1 MKSNTLILCAIFA
14 ASAAACQSK
23 KPDAAKALTVTTRS
37 GQKVNLP
44 TPYQTKSTTLYSKVV
59 GWGKNQMPTAPA
71 GFKVEKFAGALNNP
85 RNIYVAPNGDI
96 FVAEANTEVSGIKKV
111 GAALN
116 GAAGSQKLS
125 ESGNRVI
132 LFRDV
137 NGDGNADTRTVFLTG
152 LNQPFGMLIVNGWF
166 YVANTDGLWR
176 YPYKTGDTKITAA
189 GKMITPLPAGG
200 YNNHWTRNLLANAD
214 GSKIY
219 ISVGSGSN
227 IAEHGLAN
235 EVSRAAILEI
245 NPDGT
250 GKRVYAGGLRNPVGI
265 AIQPGTTTL
274 WAAVNERDKLGDE
287 LVPDYL
293 TSVKP
298 GGFYGWPL
306 AYFGPHADPSY
317 KGPVDKALIART
329 IVPDVA
335 LGAHTASLGLAFY
348 NGKKFPV
355 KYNGG
360 AFVGQHGS
368 WNRSQLSGYKV
379 VFVPF
384 TNGKPGIPEDFLT
397 GFIVKSGE
405 KEVHG
410 RPVGVAVATDGTL
423 LIADDVGNCIWRVLP
438 N

>member
-1 MKSNTLILCAIFA
+1 MKSNLFILCAVFT
-14 ASAAACQSK
+14 ASSAACQSK
-23 KPDAAKALTVTTRS
+23 QPDPAKALTVTTRS

-44 TPYQTKSTTLYSKVV
+44 APYQTKSTTNYSKVV
-59 GWGKNQMPTAPA
+59 GWGKNQTPVAPA

-85 RNIYVAPNGDI
+85 RNIYVAPNGDV

-132 LFRDV
+132 LFRDI
-137 NGDGNADTRTVFLTG
+137 NGDGNADTRTVFLSG
-152 LNQPFGMLIVNGWF
+152 LNQPFGMLILNGWF

-176 YPYKTGDTKITAA
+176 YPYKTGDTKVTGA
-189 GKMITPLPAGG
+189 GKMITQLPAGG

-227 IAEHGLAN
+227 IAEHGLDN
-235 EVSRAAILEI
+235 EVNRAAILEI
-245 NPDGT
+245 NPDGS
-250 GKRVYAGGLRNPVGI
+250 GKHVYAGGLRNPVGI
-265 AIQPGTTTL
+265 ALQPGTATL
-274 WAAVNERDKLGDE
+274 WAAVNERDRLGDE

-306 AYFGPHADPSY
+306 AYFGPHSDPSY
-317 KGPVDKALIART
+317 MGPVDKALLART

-348 NGKKFPV
+348 DGKKFPS
-355 KYNGG
+355 KYING
-360 AFVGQHGS
+360 AFIGQHGS

-397 GFIVKSGE
+397 GFIVKQGQ

-410 RPVGVAVATDGTL
+410 RPVGVAIAKDGSL
-423 LIADDVGNCIWRVLP
+423 LVADDVGNCLWRVLP
-438 N
+438 D

>member
-1 MKSNTLILCAIFA
+1 MKSNILLLCAVLA
-14 ASAAACQSK
+14 ASAAACQNN
-23 KPDAAKALTVTTRS
+23 KPDPAKGVSVTTRS
-37 GQKVNLP
+37 GQKISLP
-44 TPYQTKSTTLYSKVV
+44 PPYQTKSTTLYSKVI
-59 GWGKNQMPTAPA
+59 GWAKNETPVAPN

-85 RNIYVAPNGDI
+85 RNIYVAPNGDV
-96 FVAEANTEVSGIKKV
+96 FVAEANTEVSGVKKV

-137 NGDGNADTRTVFLTG
+137 NRDGNPDTRTVFLSG
-152 LNQPFGMLIVNGWF
+152 LSQPFGMLILNGWF

-189 GKMITPLPAGG
+189 GKMITALPAGG
-200 YNNHWTRNLLANAD
+200 YNNHWTRNLLASAN
-214 GSKIY
+214 GTKIY

-245 NPDGT
+245 NPDGS
-250 GKRVYAGGLRNPVGI
+250 GKRVYAGGLRNPVGM
-265 AIQPGTTTL
+265 AIQPKTTTL
-274 WAAVNERDKLGDE
+274 WTAVNERDKLGDE

-293 TSVKP
+293 TSVKE

-317 KGPVDKALIART
+317 KGSVDKTLIARA

-348 NGKKFPV
+348 SGNKFPV

-397 GFIVKSGE
+397 GFIVKPGK

-410 RPVGVAVATDGTL
+410 RPVGVAVAKDGTL
-423 LIADDVGNCIWRVLP
+423 LVADDVGNCIWRVLP

>member
-1 MKSNTLILCAIFA
+1 MKSNILVLCAVLA
-14 ASAAACQSK
+14 ASAAACQNK
-23 KPDAAKALTVTTRS
+23 QPNPAKALTVTTRN

-44 TPYQTKSTTLYSKVV
+44 APYQTKSTTLYSKVV
-59 GWGKNQMPTAPA
+59 GWGKNQTPVAPA
-71 GFKVEKFAGALNNP
+71 AFKVEKFAGALNNP

-111 GAALN
+111 GAELN

-152 LNQPFGMLIVNGWF
+152 LNQPFGMLILNGWF

-189 GKMITPLPAGG
+189 GKLITELPAGG
-200 YNNHWTRNLLANAD
+200 YNNHWTRNLLANAN
-214 GSKIY
+214 GTKIF

-227 IAEHGLAN
+227 IAEHGLEN

-245 NPDGT
+245 NPDGS

-265 AIQPGTTTL
+265 AIQPGTSTL
-274 WAAVNERDKLGDE
+274 WAAVNERDELGDE

-306 AYFGPHADPSY
+306 AYFGPNADPSY

-329 IVPDVA
+329 IVPEVA

-348 NGKKFPV
+348 SGKKFPA

-384 TNGKPGIPEDFLT
+384 ANGKAGMPEDFLT

-410 RPVGVAVATDGTL
+410 RPVGVSVAKDGTL
-423 LIADDVGNCIWRVLP
+423 LVADDVGNCIWRVLP

>member
-1 MKSNTLILCAIFA
+1 MKSEVIILCAVFA
-14 ASAAACQSK
+14 VSAAYGQTN
-23 KPDAAKALTVTTRS
+23 KPDPAKAVTVTTSS
-37 GQKVNLP
+37 GQKLNLP
-44 TPYQTKSTTLYSKVV
+44 APYQTKSTTLYSNVV
-59 GWGKNQMPTAPA
+59 GWAKNQAPSAPT
-71 GFKVEKFAGALNNP
+71 GFKVEQFAGALNNP
-85 RNIYVAPNGDI
+85 RNIYVAPNGDV

-111 GAALN
+111 GADLL
-116 GAAGSQKLS
+116 GKGKSQKLS
-125 ESGNRVI
+125 ESGNRII

-137 NGDGNADTRTVFLTG
+137 NGDGSADTRSVFLTG
-152 LNQPFGMLIVNGWF
+152 LNRPYGMLILNGWF

-176 YPYKTGDTKITAA
+176 YPYKTGDTKIT
-189 GKMITPLPAGG
+189 GKGTKITTLPAGG
-200 YNNHWTRNLLANAD
+200 YNNHWTRNIIANANNT
-214 GSKIY
+214 KIY
-219 ISVGSGSN
+219 ISVGSASN
-227 IAEHGLAN
+227 VAEHGLQE
-235 EVSRAAILEI
+235 EVNRAAILEV

-250 GKRVYAGGLRNPVGI
+250 GKRVYAGGLRNPVGM

-274 WAAVNERDKLGDE
+274 WAAVNERDELGDE

-306 AYFGPHADPSY
+306 AYFGPHADPLY
-317 KGPVDKALIART
+317 TGPADNTLLART

-348 NGKKFPV
+348 SSKKFPA

-397 GFIVKSGE
+397 GFIVRPGKN
-405 KEVHG
+405 EVHG
-410 RPVGVAVATDGTL
+410 RPVGVAVAKDGTL
-423 LIADDVGNCIWRVLP
+423 LVADDVGNCLWRVLP
-438 N
+438 K